1 MRRVCLIIGIL
12 VCVLKGWTQ
21 TGTYIVSDF
30 HEEELGEV
38 LEMCQKAEV
47 EKLLHVTPFA
57 SFGHYVWN
65 PKFAPSGDASVA
77 DMVHKAECQGVRL
90 GIFAQTDAI
99 SLNDRY
105 FTPPYYKHLL
115 RQGQVE
121 LFDAITEE
129 EREFALRWTPFME
142 DPSTLN
148 LLLVENEMISYGTLE
163 PVRDVLL
170 LHGCSRGV
178 WGTQATPHRR
188 AAEAYKIW
196 DAPGRFVAPDAYL
209 RDSVHTFLSC
219 RVQAANLSY
228 VIYSEELDTLDPY
241 TKFRP
246 WHRVS
251 LAAKR
256 QSCTTLE
263 ELEGVMAHAAGT
275 DTEYGIFIDRHAMR
289 NYGRLDEL
297 LKLMRNWD
305 RLRKAEAFSPMQK
318 QAFCDPYAEWHLEQ
332 TDDTTY
338 LLYQQYSSRRYY
350 CDFEHDTW
358 EWNSPCDSRFGLRIA
373 VQGEGGVSN
382 LCLKTPNGMLFLP
395 CTLQAGQFLLYG
407 FDGQARITDLNY
419 NTLELVDSMGVSY
432 LSEGLSEVSF
442 SCEVPPEKKT
452 PSVQIRY
459 IVREKPCVFTINGD
473 APFLE

>member
-1 MRRVCLIIGIL
+1 MRSVVLIVGIL
-12 VCVLKGWTQ
+12 VCVLRGWAQ

-30 HEEELGEV
+30 HEGELEEA
-38 LEMCQKAEV
+38 LEMCHKAEV
-47 EKLLHVTPFA
+47 GKLLHLMPFT
-57 SFGHYVWN
+57 SYGHYVWN

-77 DMVHKAECQGVRL
+77 DMVRKAECQGVRL

-105 FTPPYYKHLL
+105 FTSPYYKHLL

-209 RDSVHTFLSC
+209 LDSVRAFLSH
-219 RVQAANLSY
+219 RIQSANLSY
-228 VIYSEELDTLDPY
+228 VIYSEELDTLGSY
-241 TKFRP
+241 TQFRP

-263 ELEGVMAHAAGT
+263 ELERIMAQAAGT
-275 DTEYGIFIDRHAMR
+275 DTDYGVFIDRHAMR

-305 RLRKAEAFSPMQK
+305 RLRKADVFSKMQK
-318 QAFCDPYAEWHLEQ
+318 QAFCDPYSEWHLEQ

-350 CDFEHDTW
+350 CDFENDAW
-358 EWNSPCDSRFGLRIA
+358 EWNSPCDSRFALRIA
-373 VQGEGGVSN
+373 VHGEGSVSN

-395 CTLQAGQFLLYG
+395 CTLKAGQFLLYG
-407 FDGQARITDLNY
+407 FDGLARITDLNY
-419 NTLELVDSMGVSY
+419 NTLELVESMGVSY
-432 LSEGLSEVSF
+432 LSEGSSEVSF
-442 SCEVPPEKKT
+442 SCEVQSEKKA
-452 PSVQIRY
+452 PEVQIRY
-459 IVREKPCVFTINGD
+459 IVRDKPSI
-473 APFLE
+473 FLVNHH